1 MYIYTYLYVSTLRY
15 CGIYTMLWNRIDF
28 YGILRLLLLGCFA
41 GIILIPQPLLD
52 PTLGTSDSCW
62 AIHGAPLGALGH
74 LLVRLGGHGRALV
87 DVRKLPECVQ
97 SHFKI
102 IEKPLVFIAFLSI
115 GVIWNLSGGSWAAL
129 WGPREVLFGV
139 DVAQREDLEGY
150 FRFLQK
156 TEKGQRL
163 LTFEGW
169 GVNGR

>member
-1 MYIYTYLYVSTLRY
+1 MR
-15 CGIYTMLWNRIDF
+15 
-28 YGILRLLLLGCFA
+28 
-41 GIILIPQPLLD
+41 
-52 PTLGTSDSCW
+52 
-62 AIHGAPLGALGH
+62 
-74 LLVRLGGHGRALV
+74 
-87 DVRKLPECVQ
+87 PEPFQ
-97 SHFKI
+97 I

-150 FRFLQK
+150 VRFLQK

-163 LTFEGW
+163 LTFKGW